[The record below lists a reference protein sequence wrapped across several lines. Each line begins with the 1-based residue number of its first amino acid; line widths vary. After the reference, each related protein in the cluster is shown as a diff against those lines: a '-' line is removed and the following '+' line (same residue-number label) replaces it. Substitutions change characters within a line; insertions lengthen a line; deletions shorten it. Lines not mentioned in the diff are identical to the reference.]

1 MSRKMYLLFC
11 AIGFGC
17 IALSL
22 FVVENEVE
30 DMRKDLAEI
39 ERQIVAD
46 KEAIHVLKAE
56 WAYLTRPQR
65 IAELSSKYLDLE
77 PVQSEQFVT
86 GKEISRLPLREPK
99 LASLSAGKATP

>member
-11 AIGFGC
+11 AVGFGI

-65 IAELSSKYLDLE
+65 IAALSSKYLNLE
-77 PVQSEQFVT
+77 PVQSAQFVT
-86 GKEISRLPLREPK
+86 RKEVSRLALRAPSKFAALE
-99 LASLSAGKATP
+99 GKATP